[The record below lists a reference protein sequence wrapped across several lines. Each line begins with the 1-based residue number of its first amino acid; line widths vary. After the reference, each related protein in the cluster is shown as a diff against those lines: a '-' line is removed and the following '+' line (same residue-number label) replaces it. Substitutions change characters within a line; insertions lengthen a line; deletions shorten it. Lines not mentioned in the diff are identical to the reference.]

1 MRLLTMK
8 KGWLRAIGAERPVSS
23 VRTYEGTLGATR
35 QFVYFLQLFCK
46 TAFLLT
52 STSGTCICAGLMRP
66 SSACLN
72 EDDVLASVMCDNLQV
87 HTMELSHS
95 PLPWGQPRQGP
106 RDGALRERG
115 TPGQA
120 NPLSRVSTRART
132 RAPQPPGP
140 GKSPPLPGPRAR
152 PLCTQ
157 DLRTDPVTIWPCSP

>member
-35 QFVYFLQLFCK
+35 QFVYFLLLFCK

-52 STSGTCICAGLMRP
+52 STSGICAGLMRP

-120 NPLSRVSTRART
+120 NPLSRVSTGART

-140 GKSPPLPGPRAR
+140 GKSPPLQRAR
-152 PLCTQ
+152 PLRTQ
-157 DLRTDPVTIWPCSP
+157 DLRTDLVTIWPCSP